1 MKRGRMS
8 IRQMGVFGLSRA
20 GVKGD
25 GVPRLLLSARHD
37 VAER

>member
-1 MKRGRMS
+1 MS
-8 IRQMGVFGLSRA
+8 IRQMGVMGLSQA

-25 GVPRLLLSARHD
+25 AVSRLLLSARHD